1 MSKIN
6 ESNFLDYK
14 ISYEKN
20 GYVIIENVFDHEKC
34 DEIKSI
40 SDKYADPPDY
50 GVVLNLHRKND
61 YFFKLISN
69 KDIVKLIKHIQDSD
83 IDAVNDQFLF
93 KKANSKYGRQS
104 WTFHQDNSYVR
115 APKGTY
121 IIVHIAV
128 DKSVKENGGLIFL
141 PGSHLEEILEFKH
154 NKSWREESN
163 QDNITRP
170 GQSIVNVNEMIKK
183 YPPIDVIFPKGSVCL
198 MHGNIIHGSHPN
210 LSTNHDRNQYS
221 MCYLNRD
228 VKFLNQG
235 KNSKKIRTALY

>member
-20 GYVIIENVFDHEKC
+20 GYVIIENVFDHKKC

-93 KKANSKYGRQS
+93 KKANSKY
-104 WTFHQDNSYVR
+104 
-115 APKGTY
+115 
-121 IIVHIAV
+121 
-128 DKSVKENGGLIFL
+128 
-141 PGSHLEEILEFKH
+141 
-154 NKSWREESN
+154 
-163 QDNITRP
+163 
-170 GQSIVNVNEMIKK
+170 
-183 YPPIDVIFPKGSVCL
+183 
-198 MHGNIIHGSHPN
+198 
-210 LSTNHDRNQYS
+210 LS
-221 MCYLNRD
+221 
-228 VKFLNQG
+228 F
-235 KNSKKIRTALY
+235 NSKSE